1 MRKGL
6 ASTCKWKQWRGRGMR
21 AVASATRVAA
31 VRAQHRRRASAGT
44 GQALPGAGAPPPAA
58 QSIPRRPAK
67 SALSLGN
74 TNLWR
79 VQLKEVLLVPALL
92 LGKLNLAQVVE
103 FPRLESSRPRRGQG
117 NSRPSERDGEGNLAA
132 SGHQRE
138 SELSAA
144 RGGAHI
150 LPRILRTDLGCAA
163 AARSAAACL
172 APSVAIIDGL
182 GEKIVRSDNSSMT
195 FMLRC
200 E

>member
-117 NSRPSERDGEGNLAA
+117 NSRPVRGMARVTWQQAATSEKASCRRQGEARTFCPAYYAPTWAA
-132 SGHQRE
+132 PPQPGPPQP
-138 SELSAA
+138 AW
-144 RGGAHI
+144 
-150 LPRILRTDLGCAA
+150 LRQW
-163 AARSAAACL
+163 
-172 APSVAIIDGL
+172 P
-182 GEKIVRSDNSSMT
+182 
-195 FMLRC
+195 
-200 E
+200 